1 MGRINLDNL
10 WNSVLAELKLSLSK
24 TIYQTLFANT
34 KLKKYQHQVA
44 TIACPNPYLADLIE
58 KRYYSLVKAALDRQT
73 GENTSLVFEIEK
85 KRLNSPTQPGPL
97 FDQPTPTRSPTRLPA
112 PKAAGFGG
120 QVANHLSLA
129 SKKSNLSPQFTFDNF
144 VVGNANHFAFA
155 AAQGII
161 KNPGANYNPL
171 FVWGGV
177 GVGKTHLIQAIGNE
191 LLKLH
196 PDWKILYVNAETFG
210 SELIASLKEQTVNKF
225 KHKYRQV
232 DVLLVDDIQFIAG
245 KEYIQDEFFHTFNS
259 LYLAG
264 KQIILTSDRKPEE
277 VQPLEDRLTSRFM
290 GGLTVDIQ
298 PPDFEMRVAIL
309 KQKAEERGVNLPE
322 DALTFIAE
330 TIESNAREL
339 EGALVQ
345 IIAAAQTQN
354 VIPDLEFVKNFFGI
368 KRIVPGKKV
377 SYRRILSVV
386 AKYYKIK
393 TSELTGK
400 SRKKQVATARH
411 IAAYLLRRELQLP
424 LQRVGQILGG
434 RDHTTIIHAEEK
446 IDRLFSTNQQLRHE
460 IIEIRKAIYS

>member
-1 MGRINLDNL
+1 MGRIDLDNL
-10 WNSVLAELKLSLSK
+10 WKSVLAELKLSLSK
-24 TIYQTLFANT
+24 TIYQTLFVHT

-44 TIACPNPYLADLIE
+44 TISCPSAYLADLIE

-73 GENTSLVFEIEK
+73 KENTALVFEIERPVVEAK
-85 KRLNSPTQPGPL
+85 AAQVGPL
-97 FDQPTPTRSPTRLPA
+97 FDQSQPGQA
-112 PKAAGFGG
+112 PSVN
-120 QVANHLSLA
+120 QQSLA
-129 SKKSNLSPQFTFDNF
+129 SKKFNLSPQFTFDNF

-161 KNPGANYNPL
+161 KNPGGHYNPL

-191 LLKLH
+191 LIRQH
-196 PDWKILYVNAETFG
+196 PDWKVLYVNAETFG
-210 SELIASLKEQTVNKF
+210 SELIAALKEQTVNKF

-245 KEYIQDEFFHTFNS
+245 KEYIQDEFFHTFNN

-264 KQIILTSDRKPEE
+264 KQIILTSDRKPEAI
-277 VQPLEDRLTSRFM
+277 QPLEDRLTSRFM

-309 KQKAEERGVNLPE
+309 KQKAEQRGFSLPE
-322 DALTFIAE
+322 SALTFIAE

-345 IIAAAQTQN
+345 IIALAQAKKVT
-354 VIPDLEFVKNFFGI
+354 PDLEFVKSFFGI
-368 KRIVPGKKV
+368 KRHQPNKRV

-386 AKYYKIK
+386 ARYYKIK
-393 TSELTGK
+393 TSELTGN
-400 SRKKQVATARH
+400 SRKKTIATARH
-411 IAAYLLRRELQLP
+411 IAAYLLRRELELP
-424 LQRVGQILGG
+424 LQRVGQLLGG

-460 IIEIRKAIYS
+460 IIEIRKRIYS